1 MELRGAGFV
10 RAQEVMWALSRTKP
24 FISSETKH
32 NIGLLHVGACSPGM
46 NTVVRAFVTL
56 SELSGFATYGIRS
69 GLTGLQ
75 NGDFYEMTAND
86 VVTWSSLGGAK
97 LGTSRYSPSEMN
109 IGLIALQLQKH
120 EIQTLVMMGG
130 WDGYICMMQLKKK
143 AHKYPYLQKVN
154 IMIIPCTISNNLPCT
169 DYSIG
174 ADTALNSIVSA
185 VDKIKESA
193 IAQRRVFVI
202 EVMGAYCGFLC
213 SMGAFATGA
222 EKAYVPEEPPTLESL
237 QKDLQDVKDSFENN
251 KTMAIFFTTEKTSKV
266 FDTKFLSKLFRIDSN
281 DQFDVR
287 VSILGHLQQGG
298 SPSPMDRFLGVELV
312 GETMKHIS
320 AYVEENKEGLFHVV
334 GFTNGEVSFSDKD
347 QILEQQ
353 DMKYRRPKNSWW
365 TRTYVFL
372 YLILVVWKI
381 TLVNNNRAGTVASKR
396 SVRSTLN
403 GARNLRC
410 TRALRSLRRTSNHQT
425 FLLASP
431 RCFIH
436 CRAQLCALVQYIT
449 LTRFILLVVTWLGF
463 MFPTRGKV
471 NSSVLHSFFLMNSS
485 RSGEHDRPSSRNESS
500 WPRWRKWEKSSFP
513 TPR

>member
-1 MELRGAGFV
+1 MEMVKGTAKKEPRMICIEGLFDACSRPLADCLKACQEITSSIEEKKFHRAMELRGAGFV
-10 RAQEVMWALSRTKP
+10 RAQEVMWALSRSKP

-46 NTVVRAFVTL
+46 NTAVRAFVTL

-75 NGDFYEMTAND
+75 NGDFYEMNGND

-120 EIQTLVMMGG
+120 DIQTLVMLGG

-154 IMIIPCTISNNLPCT
+154 IMVVPCTISNNLPCT

-298 SPSPMDRFLGVELV
+298 SPSPMDRFLAVELV

-320 AYVEENKEGLFHVV
+320 AYVEEGREGLFHVV
-334 GFTNGEVSFSDKD
+334 GLTNGQVSFSEME
-347 QILEQQ
+347 QITVQQ

-365 TRTYVFL
+365 TRTFQEISSQYAEWREKPEV
-372 YLILVVWKI
+372 YK
-381 TLVNNNRAGTVASKR
+381 
-396 SVRSTLN
+396 
-403 GARNLRC
+403 
-410 TRALRSLRRTSNHQT
+410 NH
-425 FLLASP
+425 
-431 RCFIH
+431 
-436 CRAQLCALVQYIT
+436 
-449 LTRFILLVVTWLGF
+449 VT
-463 MFPTRGKV
+463 
-471 NSSVLHSFFLMNSS
+471 
-485 RSGEHDRPSSRNESS
+485 E
-500 WPRWRKWEKSSFP
+500 
-513 TPR
+513 